1 VDNSGD
7 NFSKIVDNFFSQAIE
22 SYPHTYPHDFVDNF
36 FYPTILFIFYQKKA
50 PFLSK
55 KRSYPQLLIVLI

>member
-1 VDNSGD
+1 V
-7 NFSKIVDNFFSQAIE
+7 
-22 SYPHTYPHDFVDNF
+22 YNF